1 MSLKF
6 MLSCFAS
13 ACVVFEKG
21 QLWFSMISRERM
33 GERPEMAVWTVVAR
47 LGETRNIQDL
57 ILFTSR
63 KNLRRKCAAPGA
75 DVHEAV
81 LLKHDV
87 SLSNDP
93 RLNQR
98 QPNED

>member
-33 GERPEMAVWTVVAR
+33 GERPEMAVWTVVA
-47 LGETRNIQDL
+47 
-57 ILFTSR
+57 
-63 KNLRRKCAAPGA
+63 GA